1 MKNEE
6 LIFLMNK
13 MIYDVKRTRI
23 DIGYKC
29 LKKEY
34 K

>member
-6 LIFLMNK
+6 LVFLINK
-13 MIYDVKRTRI
+13 MIYDVKNTRI
-23 DIGYKC
+23 DISYKY

>member
-13 MIYDVKRTRI
+13 MIYDVKSTRI
-23 DIGYKC
+23 DIGYKY
-29 LKKEY
+29 LKKEC